1 MGRLL
6 EIITSTLL
14 HHHSYTPSRRTCW
27 QGLWFFTQLSPS
39 TVFHS
44 HSGRSE
50 PSDPQFPA
58 RNLSLKKWL
67 VFCLNTLQGFPH
79 LLKVFNLAYQPQ
91 KGLHLLLRGKGG
103 LRTKDTS
110 ARFFDQNQIFSK
122 LSGSILLHWVIHLQ
136 CSKLASGSSSPS
148 YSTPKFRP
156 TPSPFSPR
164 RRLAAGADFVPAT
177 PSSSPRSL
185 LPIFI
190 D

>member
-1 MGRLL
+1 MPRTAEGASTEQHQAHRLLRLTHINATSSSAEVYDVGRLL

-91 KGLHLLLRGKGG
+91 KGLHLLLHPKRW
-103 LRTKDTS
+103 TS
-110 ARFFDQNQIFSK
+110 DKRHFCT
-122 LSGSILLHWVIHLQ
+122 L
-136 CSKLASGSSSPS
+136 
-148 YSTPKFRP
+148 FRP
-156 TPSPFSPR
+156 KPDLLQTFRIHPSP
-164 RRLAAGADFVPAT
+164 LGD
-177 PSSSPRSL
+177 SSTMLKTCIWL
-185 LPIFI
+185 L
-190 D
+190 

>member
-1 MGRLL
+1 M
-6 EIITSTLL
+6 IITSTLL

-91 KGLHLLLRGKGG
+91 NSPYR
-103 LRTKDTS
+103 S
-110 ARFFDQNQIFSK
+110 APTNPK
-122 LSGSILLHWVIHLQ
+122 LGQ
-136 CSKLASGSSSPS
+136 LASGSSSPS
-148 YSTPKFRP
+148 YSTPKFAKTHR
-156 TPSPFSPR
+156 
-164 RRLAAGADFVPAT
+164 AT
-177 PSSSPRSL
+177 PRGGGRGKSFVRATTTFERNDLSVHD
-185 LPIFI
+185 LPLGLPTLF
-190 D
+190 

>member
-1 MGRLL
+1 MSRTAESASTEQHQAHRLLRLTHINTTSSSTEVYDVGRLL

-79 LLKVFNLAYQPQ
+79 HLKVFNLAYQPQ
-91 KGLHLLLRGKGG
+91 KGLHLLLHPKRW
-103 LRTKDTS
+103 TS
-110 ARFFDQNQIFSK
+110 DKRHFCT
-122 LSGSILLHWVIHLQ
+122 L
-136 CSKLASGSSSPS
+136 
-148 YSTPKFRP
+148 FRP
-156 TPSPFSPR
+156 KPDLLQTLRIHPSQ
-164 RRLAAGADFVPAT
+164 LGD
-177 PSSSPRSL
+177 SSTMLKTCIWL
-185 LPIFI
+185 L
-190 D
+190 

>member
-1 MGRLL
+1 MPRTAESASTEQHQAHRLLRLTHINATSSSTEVYDVGRLL

-91 KGLHLLLRGKGG
+91 KGLHLLLHPKRW
-103 LRTKDTS
+103 TS
-110 ARFFDQNQIFSK
+110 DKRHFCT
-122 LSGSILLHWVIHLQ
+122 L
-136 CSKLASGSSSPS
+136 
-148 YSTPKFRP
+148 FRP
-156 TPSPFSPR
+156 KPDLLQTFRIHPSP
-164 RRLAAGADFVPAT
+164 LGD
-177 PSSSPRSL
+177 SSTMLKTCIWL
-185 LPIFI
+185 L
-190 D
+190 

>member
-1 MGRLL
+1 MPGWTTNHNHADCRKPGIML

-91 KGLHLLLRGKGG
+91 KGLHLLLRPK
-103 LRTKDTS
+103 RWTS
-110 ARFFDQNQIFSK
+110 DKRHFCT
-122 LSGSILLHWVIHLQ
+122 L
-136 CSKLASGSSSPS
+136 
-148 YSTPKFRP
+148 FRP
-156 TPSPFSPR
+156 KPDLLQTFRIHPSP
-164 RRLAAGADFVPAT
+164 LGD
-177 PSSSPRSL
+177 SSTMLKTCIWL
-185 LPIFI
+185 L
-190 D
+190 